1 MPHAALNL
9 VGGLNTNETAA
20 LNEGGGLQSSNLIRF
35 FYDSNGRTLLQKLG
49 GWSTFQI
56 GDGYNFTHTTG
67 IGRALWAWQDLN
79 LVQHLAC
86 GTAPR
91 TPGGASNLWI
101 SEQNVAPYMYP
112 DQCPFTF
119 QSSFPIGLAL
129 NSTISV
135 TSGSNR
141 VLINDQGINES
152 GPGFPGFILPT
163 SVYITVPISIGGI
176 ILFGSY
182 PVITQGAGIGP
193 PPYAILAVDQ
203 LGNPWPATSTTTT
216 YTIAYLSMT
225 GMEVTVFLPNHGYSV
240 GSTYA
245 VINPISIGGNV
256 LWGNYIVTQVI
267 DANNFLFQANF
278 TGTYTGSTPE
288 LFIYNLPASTLPTAP
303 TGSTAISTLDWTMDN
318 WGQDLIL
325 VPTQNASGAQTQYQ
339 PIYYWTP
346 GVNLPTVIAQAPM
359 VNDGAFVAMPQR
371 QLVAWGSTETGIQ
384 DPLLISW
391 SDVNNF
397 NQWIPLATNQA
408 GNYRI
413 PTGSKIIAGMQ
424 GPQQGVIWTDIDAWS
439 MQYIGPPY
447 VYGFNKIG
455 VGCGLIGRKA
465 AAFAQG
471 VAYWMGYDQF
481 YMLSANGV
489 QPLPCPVW
497 DVLFATL
504 DFTNLYKIRCAVNS
518 RFNEIQWF
526 YPESGNGE
534 NTNYV
539 KYNYMLGLWDI
550 GQLARTAWIDQSVV
564 GPPVGADPNAL
575 LLMQHEI
582 SNDANGAAM
591 APAAQTGYF
600 TIAEGDM
607 QTFIDLVWPDMKWGN
622 YNQVPDA
629 TVQITFY
636 VTDYPGDIPTAY
648 GPYSVTQA
656 TEYFNTRLRGR
667 LISVG
672 ISSNDL
678 GSFWRIGQIRY
689 RFAPD
694 GKF

>member
-1 MPHAALNL
+1 
-9 VGGLNTNETAA
+9 
-20 LNEGGGLQSSNLIRF
+20 
-35 FYDSNGRTLLQKLG
+35 
-49 GWSTFQI
+49 
-56 GDGYNFTHTTG
+56 
-67 IGRALWAWQDLN
+67 
-79 LVQHLAC
+79 
-86 GTAPR
+86 
-91 TPGGASNLWI
+91 
-101 SEQNVAPYMYP
+101 
-112 DQCPFTF
+112 
-119 QSSFPIGLAL
+119 
-129 NSTISV
+129 
-135 TSGSNR
+135 
-141 VLINDQGINES
+141 
-152 GPGFPGFILPT
+152 
-163 SVYITVPISIGGI
+163 
-176 ILFGSY
+176 
-182 PVITQGAGIGP
+182 
-193 PPYAILAVDQ
+193 
-203 LGNPWPATSTTTT
+203 
-216 YTIAYLSMT
+216 MT

-256 LWGNYIVTQVI
+256 LWGNYIVTRVI

-278 TGTYTGSTPE
+278 TGTYTNSTPE